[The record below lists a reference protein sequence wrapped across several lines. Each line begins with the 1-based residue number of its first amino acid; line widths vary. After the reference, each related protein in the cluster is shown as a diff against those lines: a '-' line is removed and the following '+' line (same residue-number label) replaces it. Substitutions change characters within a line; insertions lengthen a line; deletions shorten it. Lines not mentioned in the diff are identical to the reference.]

1 MPHFALPHCLVQGL
15 YRTIE
20 KESRSKMVATYTFP
34 HLLSVTGFNAEIER
48 IPQILMVRHNST
60 NMYVSPM

>member
-20 KESRSKMVATYTFP
+20 KENHSKIGATYTFP
-34 HLLSVTGFNAEIER
+34 HLLSVTGFNAEIKR
-48 IPQILMVRHNST
+48 ISQILMIRHNPT